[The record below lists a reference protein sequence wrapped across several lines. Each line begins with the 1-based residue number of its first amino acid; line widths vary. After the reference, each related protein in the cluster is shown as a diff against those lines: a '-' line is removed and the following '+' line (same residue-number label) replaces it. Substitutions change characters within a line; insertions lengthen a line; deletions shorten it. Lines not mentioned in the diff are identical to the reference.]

1 MLQLVTAELLERM
14 NEVYSQLDQKRVELL
29 QTLRGQ
35 SAECVSGFYNGHYR
49 RTESGDYQMD
59 SFPIPV
65 ISVKGCCDIEINF
78 DTLTVSAKLS
88 RSDALACS
96 FEKFADIPFEVYGV
110 ENYLLD
116 FYLAGM
122 TVAQMHAKIS
132 GSTEKE
138 IGVSFVF
145 PFDVK
150 AERICKF
157 VEQLHHERFY
167 Y

>member
-1 MLQLVTAELLERM
+1 MVTQELLEKINAVYSRLEQKRAELL
-14 NEVYSQLDQKRVELL
+14 QALC
-29 QTLRGQ
+29 GQ
-35 SAECVSGFYNGHYR
+35 AVGCVSGWYNGHYR
-49 RTESGDYQMD
+49 RTESGDYQME

-65 ISVKGCCDIEINF
+65 ISVKDCCDIEIHF
-78 DTLTVSAKLS
+78 DSVTVSAKLS

-116 FYLAGM
+116 LYIAGM
-122 TVAQMHAKIS
+122 TVAQMHSKIS
-132 GSTEKE
+132 DSAEKE
-138 IGVSFVF
+138 IGVSFAF
-145 PFDVK
+145 PLDVA

-157 VEQLHHERFY
+157 VGQLRHERFY

>member
-1 MLQLVTAELLERM
+1 MVTEELLESMNVVYSQVDQKRAELLRA
-14 NEVYSQLDQKRVELL
+14 
-29 QTLRGQ
+29 LRGQ
-35 SAECVSGFYNGHYR
+35 PVECASGWYNGHYR

-65 ISVKGCCDIEINF
+65 ISVKDCCDIEINF
-78 DTLTVSAKLS
+78 DSITVSAKLA
-88 RSDALACS
+88 RADALAS
-96 FEKFADIPFEVYGV
+96 TFEKFADIPFEVYGA

-116 FYLAGM
+116 FYLDGM
-122 TVAQMHAKIS
+122 TVAQMHAMIT

-138 IGVSFVF
+138 IGVSFTF

-157 VEQLHHERFY
+157 VEQLRHERFY